1 MDGIINVN
9 KPAGMTSHDVVA
21 ELRRILREKK
31 VGHTGT
37 LDPDATGVL
46 PVCLGKAT
54 KIIQFLQDNEKGYEG
69 TITLGIV
76 TDTLDAR
83 GRILGISDNDR
94 VEIDDVRNVFR
105 SFVGEIDQIPPMVS
119 AIKVQGKRLYRIA
132 RQGKV
137 VSRKP
142 RKVHIYSLE
151 LLDIHEAPCSL
162 LRDQQLVEETGIHDV
177 DPSRSFTSI
186 DFRVRCSRGTYV
198 RVLAADIGD
207 ALECGAHVSRL
218 VRTKSGIFELRDSIG
233 LGEIQ
238 TDPQSVFRTLLS
250 IDDVLSFMPR
260 IIINSPART
269 RFLNGVPV
277 KGSDVVDYED
287 AFGIDD
293 LIRVH
298 DESETLLGI
307 GRANGAYSP
316 STALDPKAVIC
327 KVVRVLMRT

>member
-1 MDGIINVN
+1 
-9 KPAGMTSHDVVA
+9 
-21 ELRRILREKK
+21 
-31 VGHTGT
+31 
-37 LDPDATGVL
+37 
-46 PVCLGKAT
+46 
-54 KIIQFLQDNEKGYEG
+54 
-69 TITLGIV
+69 
-76 TDTLDAR
+76 
-83 GRILGISDNDR
+83 
-94 VEIDDVRNVFR
+94 
-105 SFVGEIDQIPPMVS
+105 MVS

-151 LLDIHEAPCSL
+151 LLDLHEAPCPL
-162 LRDQQLVEETGIHDV
+162 LRDQQLVEEIGV
-177 DPSRSFTSI
+177 QNMDPSRSFTRI

-198 RVLAADIGD
+198 RALAADIGD
-207 ALECGAHVSRL
+207 ALGCGAHVSRL

-238 TDPQSVFRTLLS
+238 TDPQSVSRTLRS
-250 IDDVLSFMPR
+250 MDDVLSFMPG
-260 IIINSPART
+260 IILNDPARG

-277 KGSDVVDYED
+277 KGADVVIYENT
-287 AFGIDD
+287 FQVDD

-307 GRANGAYSP
+307 ARANEAYSP
-316 STALDPKAVIC
+316 STLPNQEVVIC

>member
-1 MDGIINVN
+1 MDGILNVN

-54 KIIQFLQDNEKGYEG
+54 KIIQFLQDDEKGYEG

-83 GRILGISDNDR
+83 GRILRISDNDR
-94 VEIDDVRNVFR
+94 VELDDVRNVFIG
-105 SFVGEIDQIPPMVS
+105 FVGEIDQIPPMVS
-119 AIKVQGKRLYRIA
+119 AIKVQGKRLYSIA

-142 RKVHIYSLE
+142 RKIHIYDLE
-151 LLDIHEAPCSL
+151 LLDLYEAPCAL
-162 LRDQQLVEETGIHDV
+162 LQDQQLSEETGIQDV
-177 DPSRSFTSI
+177 DPSRSFTRI

-198 RVLAADIGD
+198 RALAADIGD
-207 ALECGAHVSRL
+207 ALGCGAHISRL
-218 VRTKSGIFELRDSIG
+218 VRTKSGVFELKDSVR
-233 LGEIQ
+233 LEEIQ
-238 TDPQSVFRTLLS
+238 TDPQGVFRTLRS
-250 IDDVLSFMPR
+250 MDDVLSFMSR
-260 IIINSPART
+260 IVVNSPARK

-277 KGSDVVDYED
+277 RGSDVVNYEN
-287 AFGIDD
+287 AFRVDD
-293 LIRVH
+293 VIRVH
-298 DESETLLGI
+298 DESGTLLGI
-307 GRANGAYSP
+307 GRANEAYSP
-316 STALDPKAVIC
+316 STALNPKAVIC

>member
-1 MDGIINVN
+1 MDGILNVN

-21 ELRRILREKK
+21 ELRRILSEKK

-54 KIIQFLQDNEKGYEG
+54 KIIQFLQDDEKSYEG

-83 GRILGISDNDR
+83 GRILRISDNDR
-94 VEIDDVRNVFR
+94 VELDDVRNVFT

-142 RKVHIYSLE
+142 RKVQIYDLE
-151 LLDIHEAPCSL
+151 LLDLYEAPCPL
-162 LRDQQLVEETGIHDV
+162 LRDQQLGEETGIQDV
-177 DPSRSFTSI
+177 DPSRSFNRI

-198 RVLAADIGD
+198 RALAADIGD
-207 ALECGAHVSRL
+207 ALGCGAHISRL
-218 VRTKSGIFELRDSIG
+218 VRTKSGIFELRDSIR
-233 LGEIQ
+233 LEEIQ
-238 TDPQSVFRTLLS
+238 TDPRSVLRTLRS
-250 IDDVLSFMPR
+250 MDDVLSFMPR
-260 IIINSPART
+260 IVINSPAR
-269 RFLNGVPV
+269 RQFLNGVPV
-277 KGSDVVDYED
+277 KGSDMVNCEN
-287 AFGIDD
+287 AFGVDD

-298 DESETLLGI
+298 DESGTLLGI
-307 GRANGAYSP
+307 GRASEAYSP
-316 STALDPKAVIC
+316 LTALDPKAVIC
-327 KVVRVLMRT
+327 KVVRVLMRI

>member
-1 MDGIINVN
+1 MDGILNIN

-54 KIIQFLQDNEKGYEG
+54 KIIQFLQDDEKGYEG

-76 TDTLDAR
+76 TDTLDAK
-83 GRILGISDNDR
+83 GRVLRISDNDR
-94 VEIDDVRNVFR
+94 AELDDVRNVFR
-105 SFVGEIDQIPPMVS
+105 NFVGEIDQIPPMVS

-142 RKVHIYSLE
+142 RKVHIYDLE
-151 LLDIHEAPCSL
+151 LLDLYEAPCPL
-162 LRDQQLVEETGIHDV
+162 LRDQQLAEGTGIQDV
-177 DPSRSFTSI
+177 DPSRPFTMI

-198 RVLAADIGD
+198 RALAADIGD
-207 ALECGAHVSRL
+207 ALGCGAHISRL
-218 VRTKSGIFELRDSIG
+218 VRTRSGVFELRDSVS
-233 LGEIQ
+233 LEEIQ
-238 TDPQSVFRTLLS
+238 TDPQGVFRTLRS
-250 IDDVLSFMPR
+250 MDDVLSFMPG
-260 IIINSPART
+260 IVVSNSARR

-277 KGSDVVDYED
+277 KGSDVVNHEN

-293 LIRVH
+293 VLRVH
-298 DESETLLGI
+298 DQSGTLLGV
-307 GRANGAYSP
+307 GRASVAYSP
-316 STALDPKAVIC
+316 SAELDQEAVIC
-327 KVVRVLMRT
+327 KVVKVLMRT